1 MPSIFDMTLVI
12 QIIKG
17 KDILRHQKFNKNIS
31 QCKKLKLNY
40 F

>member
-1 MPSIFDMTLVI
+1 MPSIFDMTLIV

-17 KDILRHQKFNKNIS
+17 KDILRHQKFNKNIIQS
-31 QCKKLKLNY
+31 KKFKLNY